1 MAGDEAAAPPP
12 RTPLIT
18 CTKHV
23 SQTPQYL
30 YMCTNNTS
38 TFKNE
43 SIFKSS
49 DGSLLYRLQNNNGIF
64 RENKVL
70 TDAQGNVVLTAK
82 KFPLSLAKWTICSP
96 SGTVLAKTRTISGMA
111 KYAVEVDVPSAR
123 IKPTFT
129 VSPDLSNSQV
139 LMWQNNGKGKEDTT
153 MCTAT
158 YGANVA
164 LGLVSAAVQD
174 WTYHIVVEPGADA
187 ALACCF
193 LIIFTDLLE
202 WNALGGAFGMN

>member
-1 MAGDEAAAPPP
+1 MP
-12 RTPLIT
+12 
-18 CTKHV
+18 
-23 SQTPQYL
+23 
-30 YMCTNNTS
+30 N
-38 TFKNE
+38 
-43 SIFKSS
+43 
-49 DGSLLYRLQNNNGIF
+49 SLLPAVCRLQNNNGIF

-174 WTYHIVVEPGADA
+174 WTYHIVVEPGAGGAGREEPVWGWRSLRASLCMCMSHCAPSKPQKENVPADA

-193 LIIFTDLLE
+193 LIIFT
-202 WNALGGAFGMN
+202 GAWRLPGCLHA